1 LFPKR
6 LLQVAV
12 LVCFALLGTA
22 ADAEDRGEKVPV
34 MIHAGSSTYKFAAE
48 IADSAAERSQGLMF
62 REHLAPN
69 EGMLFLYPAAR
80 PVSFWMKNTPL
91 PLDLLFIGAD
101 GAIIRV
107 AARAEPFST
116 SPIDSGGP
124 VVAVLEILGGSAG
137 QLGIGPGARVEWP
150 ASAAAPTP

>member
-1 LFPKR
+1 

-12 LVCFALLGTA
+12 LACFALLGA
-22 ADAEDRGEKVPV
+22 PAGAEEAVEKVPV
-34 MIHAGSSTYKFAAE
+34 LIHAGGSTYKFTAE

-62 REHLAPN
+62 RTHLAPN

-91 PLDLLFIGAD
+91 SLDLIFIGAD
-101 GAIIRV
+101 GRIVSV

-116 SPIDSGGP
+116 GPIDSGGP
-124 VVAVLEILGGSAG
+124 VVAVLEILGGSAL

-150 ASAAAPTP
+150 ARAAVPTP